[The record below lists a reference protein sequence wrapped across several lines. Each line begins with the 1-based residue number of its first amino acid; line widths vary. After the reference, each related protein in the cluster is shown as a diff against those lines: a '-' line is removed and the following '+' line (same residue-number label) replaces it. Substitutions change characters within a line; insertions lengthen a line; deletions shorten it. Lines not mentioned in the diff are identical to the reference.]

1 MGGGLDL
8 MSLEV
13 FSNLRF
19 YDNRQSQVRD
29 GCFFFPPRHAVCI
42 FYLVLRALDTI
53 EDDMTIS
60 LDVKVPMLHEF
71 HSYLYQPEWKYMESK
86 EKDRQVLEDFPTVR
100 CPPLCFSCLVSPL
113 CARLAL
119 RVTPELTLFL
129 ASP

>member
-1 MGGGLDL
+1 MI
-8 MSLEV
+8 V
-13 FSNLRF
+13 FSP
-19 YDNRQSQVRD
+19 
-29 GCFFFPPRHAVCI
+29 PPRHAVCI

-100 CPPLCFSCLVSPL
+100 RPPPCFSCLVSPL
-113 CARLAL
+113 RARLSL
-119 RVTPELTLFL
+119 HVTP
-129 ASP
+129 